1 MHTIRALLV
10 SLLLVGGLVRLATVC
25 APERASLPVPM
36 QAHSEPCALG
46 TSC

>member
-10 SLLLVGGLVRLATVC
+10 SLLLVGGLVRLATVA
-25 APERASLPVPM
+25 APERTSLPAPIE
-36 QAHSEPCALG
+36 AHGVCALG